1 MKGVTLA
8 RYFMI
13 LNMAMGGAGVCAAL
27 PQQGS
32 DKENAGNHSASPSI
46 ESPAA
51 KDPLTPRPTKSSNVQ
66 SNFPSDIRETAARV
80 SEDQRQI
87 WISPLKV
94 RLSDAEWLVPLT
106 GITAGA
112 ILTDASLSKAL
123 PGSPHTLS
131 TFNSIRNAGVGVLG
145 GVSGGLYLW
154 SFHSHDP
161 LQRETGLLATEAVVD
176 SLIVTQGISLVASRE
191 RPLQGNG
198 LGDFFR
204 GGSSFPS
211 SHSAAAWAAA
221 GVLAHEYHGTLTKLL
236 AYGLAST
243 VSVASVTSKKH
254 FPSDVLIGSSLGWMI
269 SEYVYH
275 KNHNPELG
283 GSAWNPLAGAIANK
297 ESGPAKHPGSTYVPL
312 DSWVYQAFD
321 RLAALGYVYEGY
333 EDTRPWSREKCARL
347 LLEVDKHMAT
357 SGAALHTNSDMA
369 ALVQDLHHE
378 FAREEA
384 AFTGPN
390 NSIGIES
397 VYSRLL
403 NASGTILADGYHF
416 GQTVAYDYG
425 RPFRQGANAITGGA
439 ASATYGSLFFYLSGE
454 YQHSPSA
461 PALTLPVREFIAE
474 RDKVPLP
481 AAVPFSTIN
490 RFELLNA
497 YAGINFNG
505 WQFTFGNQSLSWG
518 PGIGG
523 SLLLTDNAAP
533 FPMLRITPEHPTIIP
548 GLSKVLGPFN
558 VDQFYG
564 RLSGHTGSNQ
574 PWIYGQKISMKP
586 FRSLEFSYSRTTL
599 IGGEQVPLTSR
610 QFFLSFFGR
619 VDAAEN
625 SVPGDSR
632 TAVDWTW
639 RVPGL
644 RDRVTFYGELE
655 DDDDLIPLQNPSK
668 SVLRPGL
675 YFPRL
680 PFLPKWD
687 LHFEYTSS
695 ASPGRAAFQSHGN
708 LNYWNLQYPDGYTND
723 GYLLANTV
731 GREGITL
738 QAWIRYWASP
748 RHTLDFSWKQSRV
761 LADFVPGGGKWQDYQ
776 VSYSVTRRS
785 GIYFK
790 GFLQFEH
797 IFSFPLLFSGSRNN
811 LVASIELGFL
821 PQWRRGGGADS
832 PVSRDP
838 GANQAYGGQRP

>member
-1 MKGVTLA
+1 MA
-8 RYFMI
+8 RYFLI
-13 LNMAMGGAGVCAAL
+13 LNIAVGGAGVSTAL

-32 DKENAGNHSASPSI
+32 ADENAGNHSKSATI
-46 ESPAA
+46 ESPPA
-51 KDPLTPRPTKSSNVQ
+51 KTVFPVRSTESSFVQ
-66 SNFPSDIRETAARV
+66 NRFRSDLGQTAVRV
-80 SEDQRQI
+80 FEDQRQI
-87 WISPLKV
+87 WISPLKL

-131 TFNSIRNAGVGVLG
+131 TFNTVRNASVGALG
-145 GVSGGLYLW
+145 GMSGGLYLW
-154 SFHSHDP
+154 SLHSHDP

-176 SLIVTQGISLVASRE
+176 SLIVSQGISLIASRQ

-198 LGDFFR
+198 MGDFFR

-221 GVLAHEYHGTLTKLL
+221 GVLAHEYHGTLTKVLV
-236 AYGLAST
+236 YGLAST
-243 VSVASVTSKKH
+243 VSLTSVTSKQH
-254 FPSDVLIGSSLGWMI
+254 FPSDVLLGSGLGWLI
-269 SEYVYH
+269 SEYVYR

-283 GSAWNPLAGAIANK
+283 GSAWNPLADPNPAK
-297 ESGPAKHPGSTYVPL
+297 ESGPAIHPGSTYVPL
-312 DSWVYQAFD
+312 DSWVYPAFD

-333 EDTRPWSREKCARL
+333 EDTRPWSREQCARL
-347 LLEVDKHMAT
+347 LLEVDKRIAD
-357 SGAALHTNSDMA
+357 SSAALHPDVA

-378 FAREEA
+378 FAREEKT
-384 AFTGPN
+384 FTGPN
-390 NSIGIES
+390 NSLDIES
-397 VYSRLL
+397 VYSRVLS
-403 NASGTILADGYHF
+403 ASGTVLNDGYHF
-416 GQTVAYDYG
+416 GQTIAYDYG
-425 RPFRQGANAITGGA
+425 RPFREGTNAISGGS
-439 ASATYGSLFFYLSGE
+439 ASATYGSLFFYVSGE

-461 PALTLPVREFIAE
+461 PALSLPVREFIAE

-481 AAVPFSTIN
+481 PAVPFSTIN

-497 YAGINFNG
+497 YAGINFHG

-518 PGIGG
+518 PGVGG
-523 SLLLTDNAAP
+523 SLLLSDNAAP
-533 FPMLRITPEHPTIIP
+533 FPMLRIAPEHPTIIP
-548 GLSKVLGPFN
+548 GLSKLFGPFS
-558 VDQFYG
+558 VEQFYG

-574 PWIYGQKISMKP
+574 PWIYGQKISLKP
-586 FRSLEFSYSRTTL
+586 FHSLEFAYSRTTM
-599 IGGEQVPLTSR
+599 IGGELIPLTSR
-610 QFFLSFFGR
+610 QFFLSLFGR
-619 VDAAEN
+619 VDSAQN

-668 SVLRPGL
+668 NVIRPGL

-687 LHFEYTSS
+687 LHFEYASS
-695 ASPGRAAFQSHGN
+695 TSPGRAAFQNHGN

-723 GYLLANTV
+723 GDLLANTV
-731 GREGITL
+731 GREGVTL

-748 RHTLDFSWKQSRV
+748 RHTLDFSWKQSVV

-776 VSYSVTRRS
+776 VSYSVTKRS
-785 GIYFK
+785 GLYFK
-790 GFLQFEH
+790 GFLQLEH
-797 IFSFPLLFSGSRNN
+797 IFSYPLLFPGSKNN
-811 LVASIELGFL
+811 VVASIELGFL
-821 PQWRRGGGADS
+821 PQWGHRGSADS
-832 PVSRDP
+832 TVSRNLD
-838 GANQAYGGQRP
+838 ANQADGGQLP

>member
-1 MKGVTLA
+1 
-8 RYFMI
+8 
-13 LNMAMGGAGVCAAL
+13 
-27 PQQGS
+27 
-32 DKENAGNHSASPSI
+32 
-46 ESPAA
+46 
-51 KDPLTPRPTKSSNVQ
+51 
-66 SNFPSDIRETAARV
+66 
-80 SEDQRQI
+80 
-87 WISPLKV
+87 
-94 RLSDAEWLVPLT
+94 
-106 GITAGA
+106 
-112 ILTDASLSKAL
+112 
-123 PGSPHTLS
+123 
-131 TFNSIRNAGVGVLG
+131 
-145 GVSGGLYLW
+145 
-154 SFHSHDP
+154 
-161 LQRETGLLATEAVVD
+161 
-176 SLIVTQGISLVASRE
+176 
-191 RPLQGNG
+191 
-198 LGDFFR
+198 
-204 GGSSFPS
+204 
-211 SHSAAAWAAA
+211 
-221 GVLAHEYHGTLTKLL
+221 
-236 AYGLAST
+236 
-243 VSVASVTSKKH
+243 
-254 FPSDVLIGSSLGWMI
+254 
-269 SEYVYH
+269 
-275 KNHNPELG
+275 
-283 GSAWNPLAGAIANK
+283 
-297 ESGPAKHPGSTYVPL
+297 
-312 DSWVYQAFD
+312 
-321 RLAALGYVYEGY
+321 
-333 EDTRPWSREKCARL
+333 
-347 LLEVDKHMAT
+347 
-357 SGAALHTNSDMA
+357 
-369 ALVQDLHHE
+369 LHHE

-390 NSIGIES
+390 NSIAIES

-403 NASGTILADGYHF
+403 NASGTILDDGYHF

-425 RPFRQGANAITGGA
+425 RPFRQGVNAIAGGA

-454 YQHSPSA
+454 YEHSPSA

-497 YAGINFNG
+497 YAGINFKG

-523 SLLLTDNAAP
+523 SLLLSGNAAP
-533 FPMLRITPEHPTIIP
+533 FPMLRITPERPTIIP

-574 PWIYGQKISMKP
+574 PWIYGVKISMKP

-655 DDDDLIPLQNPSK
+655 DDDDPIPLQNPSK
-668 SVLRPGL
+668 SVFRPGL

-695 ASPGRAAFQSHGN
+695 TSPGRAAFQSHGN

-748 RHTLDFSWKQSRV
+748 RRTLDFSWKQSRV
-761 LADFVPGGGKWQDYQ
+761 LSDFVPGGGKWQDYQ
-776 VSYSVTRRS
+776 AAYSITKRS
-785 GIYFK
+785 GISLKAFV
-790 GFLQFEH
+790 QFEH
-797 IFSFPLLFSGSRNN
+797 IFSYPLLFPGSRNN
-811 LVASIELGFL
+811 VTAAIELGFL
-821 PQWRRGGGADS
+821 PQWRRFADAPAFS
-832 PVSRDP
+832 QSAPT
-838 GANQAYGGQRP
+838 NQNEGSSLP

>member
-32 DKENAGNHSASPSI
+32 DKENAGNHSTSSSI

-51 KDPLTPRPTKSSNVQ
+51 KDPLAPRPTKSSNVQ
-66 SNFPSDIRETAARV
+66 SNFRSDIRETAARV

-106 GITAGA
+106 GITTGA

-131 TFNSIRNAGVGVLG
+131 IFNSIRNAGVGVLG

-236 AYGLAST
+236 VYGLAST
-243 VSVASVTSKKH
+243 VSVTSVTSKKH

-269 SEYVYH
+269 SEYVYR

-283 GSAWNPLAGAIANK
+283 GSAWNPLAGVIANK

-347 LLEVDKHMAT
+347 LLEVDEHMAT
-357 SGAALHTNSDMA
+357 SGAALHTNSDVA

-390 NSIGIES
+390 NSIAIES

-403 NASGTILADGYHF
+403 NASGTILDDGYHV

-425 RPFRQGANAITGGA
+425 RPFRQGVNAITGGA

-523 SLLLTDNAAP
+523 SLLLSGNAAP
-533 FPMLRITPEHPTIIP
+533 FPMLRITPERPTIIP

-574 PWIYGQKISMKP
+574 PWIYGVKISMKP

-655 DDDDLIPLQNPSK
+655 DDDDFIPLQNPSK
-668 SVLRPGL
+668 SVFRPGL

-695 ASPGRAAFQSHGN
+695 TSPGRAAFQSHGN

-738 QAWIRYWASP
+738 QAWIRYWVSP
-748 RHTLDFSWKQSRV
+748 RRTLDFSWKQSRV
-761 LADFVPGGGKWQDYQ
+761 LSDFVPGGGKWQDYQ
-776 VSYSVTRRS
+776 AAYSITKRS
-785 GIYFK
+785 GISLK
-790 GFLQFEH
+790 AFLQFEH
-797 IFSFPLLFSGSRNN
+797 IFSYPLLFPGSRNN
-811 LVASIELGFL
+811 VTAAIELGFL
-821 PQWRRGGGADS
+821 PQWRRFADAPALAQS
-832 PVSRDP
+832 ART
-838 GANQAYGGQRP
+838 NQNEGSSLP